1 METRRIKNVV
11 FDLGRVLIDW
21 QPYEYMIKKFGKETA
36 EFLERVIFNSKE
48 WNLMDKGIIN
58 EHELWN
64 LFIYKHPE
72 YKIPIE
78 HLKENVTN
86 LLIEIKDNTKLL
98 EPLKAMGYKLYVL
111 SNFSEM
117 NFAYVYRKYDFF
129 KKFDGMV
136 ISSHVKQIK
145 PDKEIFEILIER
157 YNIIPQESLFV
168 DDRLENIQT
177 AEILGFEFI
186 HLTDHTKLRE
196 ELERKL
202 NIKFDEHNLTGE
214 QYETTAKCSKQSI

>member
-1 METRRIKNVV
+1 MEISRIKNIV
-11 FDLGRVLIDW
+11 FDLGKVLIDW
-21 QPYEYMIKKFGKETA
+21 QPYEYMVKKFGKETA
-36 EFLERVIFNSKE
+36 EFLEKVIFSSKE

-58 EHELWN
+58 EQELWN
-64 LFIYKHPE
+64 LFMYKHPE

-111 SNFSEM
+111 SNFSEL
-117 NFAYVYRKYDFF
+117 NFAYVYGKYDFF

-157 YNIIPQESLFV
+157 YDIIPQESLFI

-177 AEILGFEFI
+177 AKMLGFEVI
-186 HLTDHTKLRE
+186 HLTDHTRLKE
-196 ELERKL
+196 EFERKL
-202 NIKFDEHNLTGE
+202 NIKFDEYTLTEG
-214 QYETTAKCSKQSI
+214 QYEPTAKHSK